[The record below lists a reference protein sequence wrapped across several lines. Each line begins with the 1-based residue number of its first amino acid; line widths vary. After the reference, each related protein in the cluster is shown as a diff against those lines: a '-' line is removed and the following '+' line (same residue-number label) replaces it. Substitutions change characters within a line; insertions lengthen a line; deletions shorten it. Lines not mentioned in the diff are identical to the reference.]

1 VIDSLG
7 TGAEHAKAWVLRTMY
22 FRRSRRVRRIGITVV
37 SIVLLFGLAGFVG
50 VPLLA
55 QYVVA
60 DRLAA
65 SLNRPVSMRR
75 VRFNPYTLRLSI
87 KKLHIGERA
96 ASAPFVDIG
105 HLRVKVSWS
114 SLFRLAP
121 VVSEVA
127 VDRPAIHI
135 VRNAEQRFNFSDL
148 LESSAPAPKPSEP
161 AKPQRFAISNIQ
173 IHEGEVHFDDKVLGE
188 QHALEHIEFDVPF
201 IANLPADVNIFVQP
215 LLQMVVDG
223 SPMHIAGKAK
233 PFAVPPES
241 VIDLN
246 FHRLSL
252 PLYIG
257 YAPKK
262 LSLKIP
268 QGTLSSR
275 LQVHFVNAA
284 SAPVIRVGGEF
295 ALDQV
300 DVRDAANAPLAG
312 FRHLAVDLT
321 DIEPLVSITHLG
333 KIYLDGLT
341 VHVVR
346 SADGAINLTSLGGS
360 KPAPAAV
367 QAKPAPPGAQTAAAP
382 TPAST
387 PTPNAA
393 QTPRATTPGAAQT
406 PAATTTPAAI
416 SAQITANAPPPASNA
431 PQPTAVAKP
440 PTPTDISMEEL
451 ELTNG
456 AVEIT
461 DNSVAPPA
469 ALAIRTLHVGLKNLR
484 TVGQTAPAPLDLRAT
499 LGGGGSIAVKGAIDL
514 AHSQVTT
521 DISLAAIDL
530 PSLQAFAQTVL
541 AATVAAGK
549 LDAHAN
555 VQTRF
560 ATGRFNVHAEP
571 ASISMDKFELRAPH
585 ESESPIGWNKLSAS
599 IGQVDLATRQA
610 TVSEVRA
617 DGLHLLVRRER
628 NGQLSLASLMREA
641 ASPEPKPA
649 DTQPVRPGASS
660 RLHAEPPVR
669 SRHSASAARKRR
681 AAARAPAP
689 PPPTPPSESWRY
701 RVASVAI
708 EKTEIRVE
716 DDTMPRRIA
725 MAVAPLNLHL
735 KDVSNDLS
743 KPIALDLDGVVDR
756 KGSFKI
762 NGTAAPQPLKVNLR
776 IATRRLNLA
785 PLDPYVTSH
794 LNTTIASAALTMNGA
809 LGMDSERKEM
819 RVSYRGDATLGSVR
833 MLDKVTNDSFL
844 RWNSLS
850 ANGINFNLGSGP
862 PKLHIAGL
870 ALANFYA
877 RIILNNSGRL
887 NLRDV
892 TANPEEAPTSLTRAR
907 PASGPGATPAPTPQP
922 SPAAAA
928 TPAAAAAPAAATNA
942 SPAAIPAPIAADVEL
957 GRITLQGGQINYT
970 DNFIRPNYSADL
982 TEITGKVGS
991 FGTRSTAPADVE
1003 LQGKVNRNSPL
1014 EISGSVNPL
1023 TPMAAVDI
1031 KAKAS
1036 DVELT
1041 DLSAY
1046 STKYTGY
1053 PITKGTLT
1061 VDVHYV
1067 LAQQRLTAE
1076 NHIFIDQLTF
1086 GDKVESPNAL
1096 NLPIRLAVT
1105 LLKDARGQI
1114 DLHLP
1119 VSGSLS
1125 DPQFSIGSVILH
1137 VFMNLITKAI
1147 TSPFSLIA
1155 SAVGGSGHAEDLNYI
1170 EFAPG
1175 WASLTPA
1182 SKSRL
1187 DTIAKALQA
1196 RPALRLNITGRV
1208 DPKFD
1213 REGLRDALVAQ
1224 SIARQKIK
1232 DSDQDE
1238 SKVDLASVQITPD
1251 EYNKY
1256 LKRAYKAAD
1265 FPKPRDLLGLNKSL
1279 PPDEMKKLMITNT
1292 KVTDDDLKHLA
1303 DARANAVRQALSA
1316 KIDPARLIVTAP
1328 KLNADGIKDSG
1339 KTTRVGF
1346 SLE

>member
-1 VIDSLG
+1 VIDSLR
-7 TGAEHAKAWVLRTMY
+7 TGAEHAKAWVLRTID
-22 FRRSRRVRRIGITVV
+22 FRRSRRLRRIGITIV
-37 SIVLLFGLAGFVG
+37 SIVVLFGLAGFVG

-65 SLNRPVSMRR
+65 SLNRPVSMQR

-223 SPMHIAGKAK
+223 SPMHIDGKAK

-275 LQVHFVNAA
+275 LQVHFVNAV
-284 SAPVIRVGGEF
+284 SAPVIRVAGEV

-300 DVRDAANAPLAG
+300 DVRDAANAPVAG

-321 DIEPLVSITHLG
+321 DIEPLVSVTHLG

-346 SADGAINLTSLGGS
+346 NADGAINLTSLGAS
-360 KPAPAAV
+360 KPAPGAV
-367 QAKPAPPGAQTAAAP
+367 HANPAPPGAQTAAAP
-382 TPAST
+382 TPA
-387 PTPNAA
+387 AA
-393 QTPRATTPGAAQT
+393 QTPAATTTSAAAHT

-416 SAQITANAPPPASNA
+416 SAQITTNAPPPASNA
-431 PQPTAVAKP
+431 PQPTAAVKP
-440 PTPTDISMEEL
+440 PAPSDVSVEAL

-456 AVEIT
+456 AVEIN
-461 DNSVAPPA
+461 DKSVVPPA
-469 ALAIRTLHVGLKNLR
+469 ALAIRALHIGLKNLR
-484 TVGQTAPAPLDLRAT
+484 TVGQKTPAPLDLHAT
-499 LGGGGSIAVKGAIDL
+499 LGGGGSIGVKGAIDL

-617 DGLHLLVRRER
+617 DGLHLSVRRER

-649 DTQPVRPGASS
+649 DSQNARAGTTS
-660 RLHAEPPVR
+660 RLHARPSARER
-669 SRHSASAARKRR
+669 RAASAARRR
-681 AAARAPAP
+681 TAAVRVPATPPPAPA
-689 PPPTPPSESWRY
+689 SESWRY
-701 RVASVAI
+701 RVASVVI
-708 EKTEIRVE
+708 EKTQLRVE

-725 MAVAPLNLHL
+725 MAVEPLNLHL

-762 NGTAAPQPLKVNLR
+762 TGTAAPQPLTVNLR

-794 LNTTIASAALTMNGA
+794 LNTTITSAALTMNGA
-809 LGMDSERKEM
+809 LGVANERKEM

-833 MLDKVTNDSFL
+833 ILDKVTNDSFL

-850 ANGINFNLGSGP
+850 ANGINFKLGSGP

-877 RIILNNSGRL
+877 RVILNKSGRL

-907 PASGPGATPAPTPQP
+907 PASGPGATPAPTPAP
-922 SPAAAA
+922 TPAAAA
-928 TPAAAAAPAAATNA
+928 TQAAAPAGTPLPEAA
-942 SPAAIPAPIAADVEL
+942 AAGTPAPIPADIEL

-970 DNFIRPNYSADL
+970 DNFIRPNYSANL
-982 TEITGKVGS
+982 TAIIGKVGS

-1003 LQGKVNRNSPL
+1003 LQGLVNRNSPL
-1014 EISGSVNPL
+1014 DISGSVNPL
-1023 TPMAAVDI
+1023 TPMAALDL

-1046 STKYTGY
+1046 STKYTGF

-1067 LAQQRLTAE
+1067 LAQEKLTAE

-1137 VFMNLITKAI
+1137 VFMNLITKAV

-1251 EYNKY
+1251 EYDKY

-1292 KVTDDDLKHLA
+1292 KVTDADLKHLA

-1328 KLNADGIKDSG
+1328 KLNADGIKDNG